1 MNADFAALLIAVKH
15 LLERLYND
23 DASGLTSRET
33 IRLADELRMMISKL
47 ESAGERE

>member
-1 MNADFAALLIAVKH
+1 MNADISTLLTAVKH
-15 LLERLYND
+15 LLKRLYAD